1 MRFGNN
7 NGVRLIARC
16 VRVALSRRALA
27 FGKGFVPVRVAARG
41 PVLLIALLVLAG
53 CSHDSSAPAEGIGI
67 AADAQGIIRVPE
79 SSALRKRLAVQ
90 AVDVKDSPHAL
101 VIPAD
106 VEADPTRVLSI
117 LSPLTGRVTALNAGL
132 GDIVSKGE
140 TLAVIASGDL
150 AQAYSDEDKA
160 RDALDLAHKALER
173 AKGVADAGAA
183 AVKDLESAQSGYT
196 QALAE
201 FDRADTR
208 LKSLGGSSEKQ
219 GTARPMV
226 VKAPAG
232 GAITAVSVGV
242 GSFIND
248 STASIMTLA
257 NIDTIWVTANVPEGD
272 LGQIAKGVP
281 VDVTLAAYPGEIL
294 HGKVQFVDAV
304 LAADTRR
311 DRVRI
316 AFANPGAKLKPNM
329 FATATFLLP
338 QPRQVFVP
346 LSAILMN
353 NDSTTVLVE
362 VAPWAFERRQV
373 ELGLDEGSDVRI
385 LKGLQPGERVVIKGG
400 VLISD

>member
-1 MRFGNN
+1 MLLRKS
-7 NGVRLIARC
+7 RIAADRSI
-16 VRVALSRRALA
+16 L
-27 FGKGFVPVRVAARG
+27 
-41 PVLLIALLVLAG
+41 ALLLLAVILVVGGG
-53 CSHDSSAPAEGIGI
+53 CSHELSDPAEGIGI
-67 AADAQGIIRVPE
+67 AADEQGITRVPE

-90 AVDVKDSPHAL
+90 AVDVKDAPHAL
-101 VIPAD
+101 VLPAD

-117 LSPLTGRVTALNAGL
+117 LPPLTGRVTELKAGL

-140 TLAVIASGDL
+140 ILAVIVSGDL

-160 RDALDLAHKALER
+160 RDALDLARKALGR

-183 AVKDLESAQSGYT
+183 AVKDLESAQSTYT

-208 LKSLGGSSEKQ
+208 LKSLGGSPDLKGE
-219 GTARPMV
+219 ARPMIV
-226 VKAPAG
+226 RAPAS

-248 STASIMTLA
+248 PTASIMTLT
-257 NIDTIWVTANVPEGD
+257 NIDTIWVTANVPEADIGH
-272 LGQIAKGVP
+272 IAAGLP

-316 AFANPGAKLKPNM
+316 PFANPGAKLKPNM

-362 VAPWAFERRQV
+362 VNPWTFQRREV
-373 ELGLDEGSDVRI
+373 ELGLDEGSTVRI
-385 LKGLQPGERVVIKGG
+385 VNGLKPGERVVVKGG
-400 VLISD
+400 VLLND

>member
-1 MRFGNN
+1 MLLR
-7 NGVRLIARC
+7 NGS
-16 VRVALSRRALA
+16 VACGAVLA
-27 FGKGFVPVRVAARG
+27 MIQLA
-41 PVLLIALLVLAG
+41 VLLVAGG
-53 CSHDSSAPAEGIGI
+53 CSHESSDPEEGIGI
-67 AADAQGIIRVPE
+67 ASDEQGITRVPE
-79 SSALRKRLAVQ
+79 SSALRRRLAVQ
-90 AVDVKDSPHAL
+90 TVDVKNTPHAL
-101 VIPAD
+101 VLPAD
-106 VEADPTRVLSI
+106 IEADPTRVFSI
-117 LSPLTGRVTALNAGL
+117 LPPLTGRVTELKAGL

-140 TLAVIASGDL
+140 ILAVIVSGDL

-160 RDALDLAHKALER
+160 RDALNLARKVLER

-183 AVKDLESAQSGYT
+183 AVKDLESAHSGYT

-208 LKSLGGSSEKQ
+208 LKSLGGSPDLK
-219 GTARPMV
+219 GRARPMV
-226 VKAPAG
+226 VKAPAS

-248 STASIMTLA
+248 PAASIMTLT
-257 NIDTIWVTANVPEGD
+257 NVDRIWVTANVPEAD
-272 LGQIAKGVP
+272 IGQIAAGLP
-281 VDVTLAAYPGEIL
+281 VDVALAAYPGEIL

-316 AFANPGAKLKPNM
+316 AFANSDGKLKPNM

-362 VAPWAFERRQV
+362 VTPWAFERREV
-373 ELGLDEGSDVRI
+373 ELGLEEGSAVRI
-385 LKGLQPGERVVIKGG
+385 LNGLKPGERVVTRGG
-400 VLISD
+400 VLLND